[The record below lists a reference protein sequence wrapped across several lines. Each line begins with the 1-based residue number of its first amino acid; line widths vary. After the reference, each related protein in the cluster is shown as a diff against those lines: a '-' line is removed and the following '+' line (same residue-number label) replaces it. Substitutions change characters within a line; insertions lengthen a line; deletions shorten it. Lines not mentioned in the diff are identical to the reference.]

1 MVQPA
6 SCGTP
11 GAREVVTQVGL
22 TQACPDQS
30 ERLQPATGS
39 VAYCLAVNK

>member
-6 SCGTP
+6 SCGTA
-11 GAREVVTQVGL
+11 GAREVVTQVGF

-30 ERLQPATGS
+30 ERLQPAKWA
-39 VAYCLAVNK
+39 AYCLAVNK